1 MFESIVQIFPIYLA
15 DSILSGIYG
24 IDLLKPR
31 IQKRLLLVLWT
42 ILYFVMSVVVYE
54 VFGAKRGVLGIGI
67 NILAVFLMQCLFFRI
82 NYMRQMF
89 VSFSF
94 IAGKDVLKYIISVL
108 NYSVSNR
115 TWSYVERLIN
125 NDNQISVA
133 KANAFVD
140 GYLIILS
147 VLNIAVYTSLF
158 YVYLKFIEKKYVH
171 RGYEPSLWENIF
183 LIFPCITALCISV
196 TLRLLI
202 VKMEEGTATIAYD
215 TMPVARFWIV
225 VICIFLLVSIIL
237 TMMLFQYLIER
248 NEDNRKQAI
257 LEKQV
262 EQLHREI
269 EDIEEIYTDL
279 RGLKHDMRNHMNNIM
294 QYVKSTGNENVRE
307 IDSYISQMEDVV
319 DRLDFS
325 AKSGNPITDIII
337 YQRQQEARKHDI
349 IFDVEFVAP
358 DTEQIDIY
366 DIAVIMNNALENA
379 FEACNEL
386 AGCREVSLRSYMK
399 GALFFIEVEN
409 DFDGDITIDK
419 ETGLPM
425 TSKKD
430 KYLHGIGLYN
440 LQKCARKY
448 MGDVDI
454 EIQSKDGR
462 KRFLLTVMMNGKIS
476 LQK

>member
-108 NYSVSNR
+108 NYSVSNS

-269 EDIEEIYTDL
+269 EDIEEI
-279 RGLKHDMRNHMNNIM
+279 
-294 QYVKSTGNENVRE
+294 
-307 IDSYISQMEDVV
+307 
-319 DRLDFS
+319 
-325 AKSGNPITDIII
+325 
-337 YQRQQEARKHDI
+337 
-349 IFDVEFVAP
+349 
-358 DTEQIDIY
+358 
-366 DIAVIMNNALENA
+366 
-379 FEACNEL
+379 
-386 AGCREVSLRSYMK
+386 
-399 GALFFIEVEN
+399 
-409 DFDGDITIDK
+409 
-419 ETGLPM
+419 
-425 TSKKD
+425 
-430 KYLHGIGLYN
+430 
-440 LQKCARKY
+440 
-448 MGDVDI
+448 
-454 EIQSKDGR
+454 
-462 KRFLLTVMMNGKIS
+462 
-476 LQK
+476 

>member
-1 MFESIVQIFPIYLA
+1 MNVAVCDDEKKTREQIVAMIKEQYSDAKISCFSTAEEMIAGRGFFDICFL
-15 DSILSGIYG
+15 DIEMGSVSGIE
-24 IDLLKPR
+24 L
-31 IQKRLLLVLWT
+31 
-42 ILYFVMSVVVYE
+42 
-54 VFGAKRGVLGIGI
+54 AKRIRKEQGNSGKRSIIIFVT
-67 NILAVFLMQCLFFRI
+67 AFRE
-82 NYMRQMF
+82 YMEDAF
-89 VSFSF
+89 
-94 IAGKDVLKYIISVL
+94 DVNAFHYLVKPI
-108 NYSVSNR
+108 NYSVSNS